1 MPRAVSISEKLAIG
15 SVVIALVVLSLK
27 TVAWWLTGSAAL
39 YADAA
44 ESVVNVV
51 ASGAALAAVR
61 LAAEPA
67 DANHPYGHGK
77 AEFLAA
83 VLVGAL
89 IVAAAVTIMYES
101 YFAWAQQRQAMAAPL
116 GLAIAG
122 GAAVIN
128 AGWAF
133 HLGRKAKVLRSPA
146 LAADATHLWSDVVTS
161 LGAMAGLGLAYAT
174 GISWLDPLAAGLT
187 AVNILWSGW
196 RLLRGSIG
204 GLMDEAAEPALIAR
218 IRAIVSKEAI
228 GALEAHDLRTRR
240 AGRFTFLE
248 FHLVVPAGM
257 TVADAHDICDRIE
270 SALRAEDDGLR
281 ITIHVE
287 PEGKAKHMGVLV
299 V

>member
-1 MPRAVSISEKLAIG
+1 MARAVSVSEKLAVG
-15 SVVIALVVLSLK
+15 SVAVAVVVLALK
-27 TVAWWLTGSAAL
+27 AAAWWVTDSAAL

-51 ASGAALAAVR
+51 ASSAALAAVR

-89 IVAAAVTIMYES
+89 IVAAAVTILYES
-101 YFAWAQQRQAMAAPL
+101 YFAWREARLAQAAPL
-116 GLAIAG
+116 GLAVAG
-122 GAAVIN
+122 VATVLNG
-128 AGWAF
+128 GWAA
-133 HLGRKAKVLRSPA
+133 HLGRRARALRSPA

-161 LGAMAGLGLAYAT
+161 LGAMAGLALAYGT
-174 GISWLDPLAAGLT
+174 GLSWLDPLAAALT

-204 GLMDEAAEPALIAR
+204 GLMDEAAEPDLIAR
-218 IRAIVSKEAI
+218 IRAIVSQEAT

-240 AGRFTFLE
+240 AGRYTFLE
-248 FHLVVPAGM
+248 FHLVVPAAM

-270 SALRAEDDGLR
+270 AALRAEDDGLR
-281 ITIHVE
+281 VTIHVE
-287 PEGKAKHMGVLV
+287 PEGKAKHVGVV
-299 V
+299 VV